1 MSEHRARSLREM
13 DAAEQHKLLGELRRN
28 LMKIKGGLAS
38 GGIPE
43 DVGKT
48 REIRRTIARILT
60 IQSEPARKDAAG
72 EKPKSKEEKPKS
84 KEKTKDKKEEKP
96 KSSEEKSK
104 EKTKDE
110 KEENKSKEVSET
122 KK

>member
-1 MSEHRARSLREM
+1 MAEFRASEIEKMGVDEQDKHL
-13 DAAEQHKLLGELRRN
+13 AELKRN

-60 IQSEPARKDAAG
+60 KKHEVER
-72 EKPKSKEEKPKS
+72 
-84 KEKTKDKKEEKP
+84 KTK
-96 KSSEEKSK
+96 
-104 EKTKDE
+104 
-110 KEENKSKEVSET
+110 
-122 KK
+122 

>member
-1 MSEHRARSLREM
+1 MA
-13 DAAEQHKLLGELRRN
+13 ELRSNEITSMGEEEQTKQLIELRKN

-60 IQSEPARKDAAG
+60 K
-72 EKPKSKEEKPKS
+72 KHEE
-84 KEKTKDKKEEKP
+84 ELKKK
-96 KSSEEKSK
+96 
-104 EKTKDE
+104 
-110 KEENKSKEVSET
+110 
-122 KK
+122 